1 VGPTTAVQ
9 GILSLLESINTVS
22 GTGIDLTNELFS
34 IPISQEFQN
43 KFNFTLEWTVV
54 YMHCPVPGHD

>member
-1 VGPTTAVQ
+1 VGPTTAVP

-43 KFNFTLEWTVV
+43 KFNFTLE
-54 YMHCPVPGHD
+54 